1 MAEAESVTLTT
12 DCWTSRNTESFLAV
26 TAHFIDSKFEVQSV
40 LLDCASFGES
50 HTSSNLA
57 QEIRRIIK
65 EWNLENKVL
74 LIISDN
80 AANVKRAI
88 KEELKLKHFGCYAH
102 TINLIAQDA
111 LKQISGILDK
121 VKTIVGFFRRSSS
134 GMAKL
139 IEQQKLLNK
148 DPKKLIQDVQTRW
161 NSTYYMLERF
171 TELEVPLR
179 TTMALVDKD
188 LPIISLEEWDFFKEI
203 VTILKPLEAITK
215 EMSGQNYVTASSV
228 IILTDGL
235 LEIYRNFKNNADF
248 LALSKVVV
256 NSILEGICV
265 RLGDLENSNSL
276 LITTFLDPR
285 FKTVGFSSENISE
298 RAKKK
303 M

>member
-1 MAEAESVTLTT
+1 MILV
-12 DCWTSRNTESFLAV
+12 ESFAQCRQDFV
-26 TAHFIDSKFEVQSV
+26 
-40 LLDCASFGES
+40 CARGAYVFY
-50 HTSSNLA
+50 
-57 QEIRRIIK
+57 
-65 EWNLENKVL
+65 
-74 LIISDN
+74 LIQ
-80 AANVKRAI
+80 
-88 KEELKLKHFGCYAH
+88 
-102 TINLIAQDA
+102 T
-111 LKQISGILDK
+111 
-121 VKTIVGFFRRSSS
+121 TFFFCV
-134 GMAKL
+134 

-215 EMSGQNYVTASSV
+215 EMSGQNYVIASLV

-235 LEIYRNFKNNADF
+235 LEIYRDFKNNSDF
-248 LALSKVVV
+248 LALSKGIV
-256 NSILEGICV
+256 NSILEEICV

-298 RAKKK
+298 RAKKNCNIPHYRK
-303 M
+303 Y